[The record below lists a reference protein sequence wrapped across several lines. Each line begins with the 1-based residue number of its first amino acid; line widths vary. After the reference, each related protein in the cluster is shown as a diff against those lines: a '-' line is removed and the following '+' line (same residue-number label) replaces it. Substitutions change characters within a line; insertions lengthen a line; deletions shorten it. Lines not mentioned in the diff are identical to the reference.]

1 MVLRLLVKMVKIH
14 WSIYL
19 ILGIGVLWASYRID
33 SQKFKLFI
41 WLGYLFLIV
50 GIAKLG
56 IWFVNRKKESPVERK
71 NVRRDMYQREVQQR
85 RAPQQKTIRYCSG
98 CGNGL
103 RGYENFCP
111 MCAQRVR

>member
-1 MVLRLLVKMVKIH
+1 MVKIH
-14 WSIYL
+14 WSFYI
-19 ILGIGVLWASYRID
+19 IIGIGVLFASYKID
-33 SQKFKLFI
+33 TQKFKLFI

-56 IWFVNRKKESPVERK
+56 IWFISKRKESPTERK
-71 NVRRDMYQREVQQR
+71 EFRGNVYPQ
-85 RAPQQKTIRYCSG
+85 QQKTAGYCPR

-111 MCAQRVR
+111 GCGQRVR

>member
-1 MVLRLLVKMVKIH
+1 MVLRLLKNKMKIH
-14 WSIYL
+14 WSVYL

-56 IWFVNRKKESPVERK
+56 IWFVGRDNENIVERK
-71 NVRRDMYQREVQQR
+71 EIKRDFHQPHQRRVPQQR
-85 RAPQQKTIRYCSG
+85 AIRYCRR
-98 CGNGL
+98 CGSGL
-103 RGYENFCP
+103 RGHENFCP
-111 MCAQRVR
+111 ICAQRLK